1 MELACSIKKTIF
13 FSPRASFMHVVLF
26 IINELGEGIAVDFPF
41 KLKTS
46 PTYSKKRFMSCSGQ
60 IKLEPN
66 FPVEKVVLY
75 FNRIACNSTKI

>member
-46 PTYSKKRFMSCSGQ
+46 RDSSH
-60 IKLEPN
+60 
-66 FPVEKVVLY
+66 VVVKS
-75 FNRIACNSTKI
+75 N